1 MTFSAYDVTIPV
13 FERGFANLSAILD
26 KGVAHAEAGGFDA
39 ANLVEA
45 RLAADMD
52 PLRSQV
58 QRASDTAKA
67 CVARLA
73 GITAPSFAD
82 EETNFTELQA
92 RITKTLNF
100 LRTIDRAA
108 LEGAEDRAV
117 VLRSRGG
124 EKHFVGR
131 DYIFQHALPNFFFH
145 VTTAYDILRHKG
157 VSIGKRDYLGF

>member
-26 KGVAHAEAGGFDA
+26 KGVAFAEAGGFDPA
-39 ANLVEA
+39 DLVEA
-45 RLAADMD
+45 RLIADMD
-52 PLRSQV
+52 PLGAQV

-82 EETNFTELQA
+82 EETSFPELQSRIA
-92 RITKTLNF
+92 RTLDF
-100 LRTIDRAA
+100 LRTVDAAA
-108 LEGAEDRAV
+108 LAGAEDRPV
-117 VLRSRGG
+117 VLRSRAG
-124 EKHFVGR
+124 EKQFIGR
-131 DYIFQHALPNFFFH
+131 DYIFQHAVPNFFFH

-157 VSIGKRDYLGF
+157 VPIGKRDYLGF